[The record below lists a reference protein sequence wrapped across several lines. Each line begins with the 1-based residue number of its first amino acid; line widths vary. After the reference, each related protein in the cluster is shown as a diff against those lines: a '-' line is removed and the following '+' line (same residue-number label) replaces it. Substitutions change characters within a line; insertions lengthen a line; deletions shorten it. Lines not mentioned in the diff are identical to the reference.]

1 MDFRIL
7 GPVEVWQDGEA
18 VPISAPRQRAVLA
31 GLLVR
36 PGAVVTTGTLVQDL
50 WGATPPRSASVTV
63 RNYVQRLRRGLP
75 EPVLESAPS
84 GYRLRIRPEQLDVH
98 RFGTLV
104 DSARAEPDPGRSA
117 ELFEQ
122 ALGLWRGTPLQD
134 LGDVPVR
141 ALQAP
146 KLEEQYLAALEDSI
160 EVGLRLGRQ
169 GELVARLT
177 ELTAEYPLRER
188 LCRQLMLALYRT
200 GRAAEALG
208 AYRRIRGTLVSE
220 LGMEPGSELRRLE
233 QAILREDPELDAEGE
248 VDRPGRAPVPD
259 ALPAGTATFV
269 GRAAELADLRA
280 RFARPGASQPVCFVH
295 GQGGSGKST
304 LAIHTARELA
314 ADFPDGVLYVDL
326 HGATPGA
333 QPLSAAEVLQV
344 LLRTLGGADID
355 PRQDLATIV
364 RTYRTRLRGRRVLV
378 VLDNAASKAHALP
391 AIPDEPGCGAIVTS
405 RSLIAGPEGA
415 TRVHLD
421 AFGTEEAVEL
431 LRRLIGS
438 SAVDSDPAAAAR
450 LADLCGRLPLAL
462 RLIASR
468 AALRPHWP
476 LSSWVDLLAD
486 ERRRLDQL
494 RHQDSDIR
502 ASFAV
507 GIEQLEAD
515 GSDRGR
521 DARRLFDAFG
531 LIDGCAGT
539 LGLACALTGWRPERA
554 EPALD
559 HLVDVGLLA
568 SPEPGRYEMYDLIT
582 LLARERA
589 EFTPEAERAER
600 LGAAMRWYLAAARH
614 CCALATGA
622 RELPGMPDREPVD
635 ARDTVRFE
643 SCEPA
648 RRWLDR
654 EIGTLVALLRQAARE
669 RLPGCVAALT
679 TFARALTWYFNS
691 SMRWTERSQLGEAML
706 TLAHDTGDTRLEAAG
721 LAQLCVTEAQRGNLD
736 EADRLGKRAADLL
749 ADAGDA
755 DQDRL
760 MLLSNQSGVAML
772 RGEPERAAALSRVTL
787 EHATAAGH
795 DHLVASSQC
804 NLAMIAMRGG
814 SSTEAASRLREAVRI
829 NRRIGHVTNLVVTL
843 NSLMSVYAATGSH
856 HEVLARSVEALELH
870 GKLGGGYL
878 AAEGLLQLA
887 RSLHELGR
895 TGEARE
901 RHREA
906 REHLAGVSSRER
918 IGLADLLES
927 LEFS

>member
-1 MDFRIL
+1 M
-7 GPVEVWQDGEA
+7 GPVEVWRDGEA
-18 VPISAPRQRAVLA
+18 VPVSAPRQRAVLA

-50 WGATPPRSASVTV
+50 WGATPPRSAAVTV

-104 DSARAEPDPGRSA
+104 STARAEPDPGRAA

-122 ALGLWRGTPLQD
+122 ALGLWRGAPMQD
-134 LGDVPVR
+134 LGDVPLR

-160 EVGLRLGRQ
+160 EVGLRLGRH
-169 GELVARLT
+169 GELVPRLT
-177 ELTAEYPLRER
+177 ELTAEHPLRER

-208 AYRRIRGTLVSE
+208 AYRRIRATLVSE

-233 QAILREDPELDAEGE
+233 QAILREDPELDAEGGI
-248 VDRPGRAPVPD
+248 DQPGRAPVPD
-259 ALPAGTATFV
+259 TLPAGAATFV
-269 GRAAELADLRA
+269 GRASELADLRA
-280 RFARPGASQPVCFVH
+280 RFARPGAGQPVCFVH

-304 LAIHTARELA
+304 LAIHAARELA
-314 ADFPDGVLYVDL
+314 DSFPDGVLYVDL

-333 QPLSAAEVLQV
+333 RPLSATGVLQE
-344 LLRTLGGADID
+344 LLRALGGADVD
-355 PRQDLATIV
+355 PRQDLATVV

-378 VLDNAASKAHALP
+378 VLDNAASEAHALP
-391 AIPDEPGCGAIVTS
+391 AIPDEPGCGVIVTS
-405 RSLIAGPEGA
+405 RALITGPEGA

-421 AFGTEEAVEL
+421 AFGAEEAAQL
-431 LRRLIGS
+431 LRRLVGS
-438 SAVDSDPAAAAR
+438 SVVDNEPEAAAR
-450 LADLCGRLPLAL
+450 LAELCGRLPLAL

-476 LSSWVDLLAD
+476 LSSWVALLAD

-494 RHQDSDIR
+494 RHQDTDIR

-507 GIEQLEAD
+507 SIEQLEAD
-515 GSDRGR
+515 GSERGR

-559 HLVDVGLLA
+559 HLVDIGLLA

-589 EFTPEAERAER
+589 ESAPEAERAER
-600 LGAAMRWYLAAARH
+600 LGEAMHWYLAAARH
-614 CCALATGA
+614 CCLLATGA
-622 RELPGMPDREPVD
+622 RELPGMPEREPVD
-635 ARDTVRFE
+635 DRDTVRFV
-643 SCEPA
+643 SCEQA

-654 EIGTLVALLRQAARE
+654 EIGTLVALLTQAARE
-669 RLPGCVAALT
+669 WLPGCVPALI

-691 SMRWTERSQLGEAML
+691 SMRWRERSQLGEAML
-706 TLAHDTGDTRLEAAG
+706 TLAHTTGDTRLEAGG

-749 ADAGDA
+749 VDAGDA

-760 MLLSNQSGVAML
+760 MLISNRSGVAML
-772 RGEPERAAALSRVTL
+772 RGEPEWAVALSQDAL
-787 EHATAAGH
+787 EHATASGQE
-795 DHLVASSQC
+795 HLIASSQC
-804 NLAMIAMRGG
+804 NLAMIAMREGRRA
-814 SSTEAASRLREAVRI
+814 EAAERLREAVRI
-829 NRRIGHVTNLVVTL
+829 NRRIGHVTNLAVTL
-843 NSLMSVYAATGSH
+843 NSLMSVYAASGAH
-856 HEVLARSVEALELH
+856 HEVLACSAEAVELH
-870 GKLGGGYL
+870 DKLGGGYL

-906 REHLAGVSSRER
+906 REHLASISSRER
-918 IGLADLLES
+918 IRLADLLES
-927 LEFS
+927 LDST